1 VFQQEEEEEVVIPEG
16 PAIFEPDE
24 DEDDAPTEAR

>member
-1 VFQQEEEEEVVIPEG
+1 VALPEEEEVVIPEG

-24 DEDDAPTEAR
+24 DNNATTEAR